1 MFTCSQIVSKV
12 SIGPFISEIPAQRS
26 DEKKRSLCLTLPIS
40 EVRFPFF
47 FTKCNAGSGFSFF
60 LAYGYATR
68 QIVPL
73 SHSAPSFVYIS
84 TMTFPERRAGPKLVP
99 LRLCIGINDS
109 YSSTRP
115 RPCSRAAVLCAK
127 TLSAYPLRSREFV
140 TYSCQRCILRP
151 SL

>member
-1 MFTCSQIVSKV
+1 MFTCSQIVSTV
-12 SIGPFISEIPAQRS
+12 SIGLFISEIPAQRS
-26 DEKKRSLCLTLPIS
+26 DEKKRSLCLTTYLGS
-40 EVRFPFF
+40 GFPFF

-60 LAYGYATR
+60 FAYGYATR

-73 SHSAPSFVYIS
+73 SHPAPSFVYII
-84 TMTFPERRAGPKLVP
+84 TMTIPERHAGRKPVP

-127 TLSAYPLRSREFV
+127 TLGAYPLRSREFV
-140 TYSCQRCILRP
+140 TYSCRRCILQP

>member
-1 MFTCSQIVSKV
+1 MFTCSQIVSTV

-26 DEKKRSLCLTLPIS
+26 DEKKRSLCFTTYLGSAI
-40 EVRFPFF
+40 PFF

-84 TMTFPERRAGPKLVP
+84 TMAFPERRAGRKLVP

-140 TYSCQRCILRP
+140 TYSCQRCILQP